1 MEAHAVHAGATLV
14 GFAIGGRIRSEVDW
28 TGLVRALA
36 EMLKLALLS
45 TAQTG
50 LVCLHSTID
59 TTDNSH
65 HTNIQGCSVVK

>member
-50 LVCLHSTID
+50 LYVCTVL
-59 TTDNSH
+59 
-65 HTNIQGCSVVK
+65 